1 MAYLIWLL
9 RGVPNYVAHLF
20 AEYDYWKKRGK
31 RGFIEFEFDNWQRLF
46 DAIRFIE
53 ELPVY
58 QDEPFVAMP
67 GTPSY
72 APPGAKQL
80 TLPLRKVS
88 REVFDKFNGVCST
101 RRSCLICMA
110 YSTIHAGRRGLYAL
124 HGEPTQTQPATSL
137 GRRNE
142 MR

>member
-9 RGVPNYVAHLF
+9 RGVPNYVVHLF
-20 AEYDYWKKRGK
+20 AEYDYWKKQGK
-31 RGFIEFEFDNWQRLF
+31 RGFIEFEFENWQRLF

-53 ELPVY
+53 GLPVY
-58 QDEPFVAMP
+58 RDEPFVAMP

-88 REVFDKFNGVCST
+88 PEAFDKFNGVCFI
-101 RRSCLICMA
+101 RRSCLVCVA
-110 YSTIHAGRRGLYAL
+110 YSTIYAGRRGLHAL
-124 HGEPTQTQPATSL
+124 HGEPT
-137 GRRNE
+137 
-142 MR
+142 